1 MENRGFRAPGQ
12 QVVPTGEL
20 QRIENLEGHLTLLA
34 PPAMQRGAALSATAS
49 PGVHAGES
57 FPGDNPKRSGRV
69 ANSYIQ
75 IAEKAKAK
83 GCRTSSTID
92 KYIDGFDDSAALSG
106 HDSPVP
112 AKEWCS

>member
-12 QVVPTGEL
+12 QSVPTGEL
-20 QRIENLEGHLTLLA
+20 QRIENLEGHPALLA
-34 PPAMQRGAALSATAS
+34 PPAMQRGAALLATDS

-69 ANSYIQ
+69 DNSYIQ

-83 GCRTSSTID
+83 GCHMSPAINIF
-92 KYIDGFDDSAALSG
+92 IDGFDSSAALSE
-106 HDSPVP
+106 HDGFILER
-112 AKEWCS
+112 EWCS